1 MMMEITAVMCI
12 AGDSMFFKYASYSI
26 PSFLRNNPS
35 TDFFAFTDKPE
46 KLEKHKAVSSK
57 FNIVDIRTYRESR
70 RVLVQALKS
79 KGRSEETLQKHAD
92 FYGYRFEDIY
102 PIIMPPMAE
111 ETLKSKGYS
120 YILKVDSDSYFASGD
135 MMALVRKDVIANR
148 HAELFLVERKHPDM
162 KSKTAPGSGFTLWKI
177 GSWFIPE
184 YIKQFHGS
192 QQLTIQQLRNKFRS
206 RTKTL
211 QRPGYHFVHPF
222 RHASNMGRE
231 FTKEMALR
239 FAPAYFH
246 LYGPTAIESMEKLE
260 KWFGGN
266 SDG

>member
-1 MMMEITAVMCI
+1 MTMEIATVMCV
-12 AGDSMFFKYASYSI
+12 AGDSMFFKYASHSI
-26 PSFLRNNPS
+26 PSFLRSNPS
-35 TDFFAFTDKPE
+35 IDFFAFTDKPE
-46 KLEKHKAVSSK
+46 RLEKHKAVSSK
-57 FNIVDIRTYRESR
+57 FNIVDIRIYMENHRG
-70 RVLVQALKS
+70 LVQALKR
-79 KGRSEETLQKHAD
+79 KGRSEEALQSHAD
-92 FYGYRFEDIY
+92 FYKYRFEDIY

-111 ETLKSKGYS
+111 VTLRDKGYP
-120 YILKVDSDSYFASGD
+120 YILKVDSDGYFAGGD
-135 MMALVRKDVIANR
+135 MMTLVKKDVIANK

-162 KSKTAPGSGFTLWKI
+162 KSKTAPGSGFTLWKT

-222 RHASNMGRE
+222 RHASNAGRE

-246 LYGPTAIESMEKLE
+246 LYGPTAIKSMEKLE

-266 SDG
+266 SNG